1 MKDKIVWI
9 ILGLFFINFMWNFLK
24 TEDVKNYNYLRTEYN
39 KLQDELKDLNTKLIK
54 QDDKI
59 FRIQR
64 EMVYSDSLI
73 DGASIAE
80 LDSLF
85 DVFFSTVR

>member
-24 TEDVKNYNYLRTEYN
+24 EDVKNFDYLRSEYN

-64 EMVYSDSLI
+64 EMVQSDSII
-73 DGASIAE
+73 DGATRIE